1 MKKILF
7 LTKGHQASSTRD
19 RALIYSDLF
28 KADKFILRHLG
39 LSKNLINYL
48 KALIFAPYYD
58 IIFLQRKLL
67 NYPYFWLLR
76 LLSKKI
82 IYDFDDS
89 IFLKSNGNLSETKYK
104 RFKKICKKS
113 DLIFAGNIFLKKYA
127 EEYNRK
133 TFLIPTCL
141 DIDKYNLKTVKS
153 KKYFDIVWVGQK
165 STSKYLIQ
173 ILPFLEQAKKS
184 ISNLRLINISDVNI
198 KSDLITIKNIKWEE
212 NSQYKHICSSHLG
225 IAPLAQNNWS
235 KGKCAFKL
243 LQYTAAGIPSISS
256 NVGVNS
262 ELIQHYKNGILIRK
276 NSDWEKS
283 IIKLITDKRLYQ
295 TMKKNC
301 LILAKDYDFIH
312 NYQVMKNLINNEL

>member
-89 IFLKSNGNLSETKYK
+89 IFLKSDGSISESKYK

-113 DLIFAGNIFLKKYA
+113 DLIFAGNAFLKKYA

>member
-113 DLIFAGNIFLKKYA
+113 DLIFAGNTFLKKYA

-283 IIKLITDKRLYQ
+283 IIKLLTDKHLYQ

>member
-113 DLIFAGNIFLKKYA
+113 DLIFAGNAFLKKYA
-127 EEYNRK
+127 EKHNKK
-133 TFLIPTCL
+133 TFLLPTCL
-141 DIDKYNLKTVKS
+141 DIEKYNMKTVKS

-184 ISNLRLINISDVNI
+184 ISNLRLINISDVIISSNLI
-198 KSDLITIKNIKWEE
+198 KIKNIKWEE
-212 NSQYKHICSSHLG
+212 HSQYKYICTSHLG
-225 IAPLAQNNWS
+225 IAPLDKNNWS
-235 KGKCAFKL
+235 KGKCAFKM
-243 LQYTAAGIPSISS
+243 LQYASAGLPTISS
-256 NVGVNS
+256 SIGVNKS
-262 ELIQHYKNGILIRK
+262 LIQKYNSGLLV
-276 NSDWEKS
+276 NTDSDWENNIKKLKRDKKIYSKLANNSLKMSLDFDLKKS
-283 IIKLITDKRLYQ
+283 YKKMIHLII
-295 TMKKNC
+295 
-301 LILAKDYDFIH
+301 
-312 NYQVMKNLINNEL
+312 NEL

>member
-89 IFLKSNGNLSETKYK
+89 IFLKSDGSISETKYK

-113 DLIFAGNIFLKKYA
+113 DLIFAGNTFLKKYA

-198 KSDLITIKNIKWEE
+198 NSDLITIKNIKWEE

-235 KGKCAFKL
+235 KGKCAFKM
-243 LQYTAAGIPSISS
+243 LQYSSAGLPTISS
-256 NVGVNS
+256 NVGVNKT
-262 ELIQHYKNGILIRK
+262 LIQKYNSGLLVNS
-276 NSDWEKS
+276 NSDWENN
-283 IIKLITDKRLYQ
+283 IKKLKKDANLYLKLSNNSLKMSQ
-295 TMKKNC
+295 YFDIKKC
-301 LILAKDYDFIH
+301 YKKMIH
-312 NYQVMKNLINNEL
+312 LVINEL